1 MIIEKKHRLPLE
13 YYKGKIRCAFTLCI
27 RNREHL
33 FGNGKVINIFN
44 EILHDELKKNMIVNW
59 AYIYMPDHLHILIEG
74 ENESSDLLKSVVSF
88 KQKTGY
94 WLSKNM
100 AGCGWQK
107 DFYDHILRKEENL
120 KKHIKYILENP
131 VRKGIVDN
139 WYDYRFKG
147 SLDFDLDEIL

>member
-1 MIIEKKHRLPLE
+1 
-13 YYKGKIRCAFTLCI
+13 
-27 RNREHL
+27 
-33 FGNGKVINIFN
+33 
-44 EILHDELKKNMIVNW
+44 
-59 AYIYMPDHLHILIEG
+59 MPDHLHILVEG
-74 ENESSDLLKSVVSF
+74 KNEDSDLWRSVVSF

-100 AGCGWQK
+100 AGCRWQK
-107 DFYDHILRKEENL
+107 DFYDHILRKEEDL

-147 SLDFDLDEIL
+147 SLDFNLDEIL